1 MHADGGATQAPDSGI
16 PLTEAAAVLGISKDA
31 VRRRLR
37 AGFLGGH
44 RVDGPHGP
52 TWCVHVD
59 GAPGM
64 RHPGAAP
71 APTVAYPAPTVAPP
85 SENAAL
91 VELVGRLTQEN
102 RDLAGQV
109 GYFQARAQIL
119 AERVR
124 ALEAPKEQPEFLPD
138 SGKKSLRRNY
148 WLPAIRALAALAL
161 VALAASAWV
170 R

>member
-1 MHADGGATQAPDSGI
+1 MHADGGATPAPDSGI
-16 PLTEAAAVLGISKDA
+16 TLAEAAEVLEISKDA

-52 TWCVHVD
+52 TWCVHLD
-59 GAPGM
+59 GVTGP
-64 RHPGAAP
+64 RHPGP
-71 APTVAYPAPTVAPP
+71 APAPTVAPP
-85 SENAAL
+85 PGAAVL
-91 VELVGRLTQEN
+91 VELVDRLTREN

-119 AERVR
+119 DERVR
-124 ALEAPKEQPEFLPD
+124 ALEAPKEQPEVLPD
-138 SGKKSLRRNY
+138 SGKMSLRKNY